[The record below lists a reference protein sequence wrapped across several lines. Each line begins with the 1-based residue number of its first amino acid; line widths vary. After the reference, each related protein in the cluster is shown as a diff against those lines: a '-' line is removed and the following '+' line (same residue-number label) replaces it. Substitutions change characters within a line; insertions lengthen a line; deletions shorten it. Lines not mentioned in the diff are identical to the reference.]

1 MIKSPTVLFLLPTAK
16 RGKMSFESYILK
28 EKYKKVQG
36 LGDRLELMKQQ
47 IDWNPFVEIVK
58 DVFDNDTE
66 LGGRPN
72 TDEKVVVR
80 CLLLQAWYGLS
91 DPELEFQCNDRISF
105 QNFIGLDQKV
115 PDFST
120 IWRIRDKLKER
131 GKERLIWDELQ
142 KQLDKKGYKVKK
154 GVIQDASFIEADAGR
169 KRIQKEKKAKK
180 KGRKIEYSDRQ
191 KRHIDR
197 DGTFAVKNNQV
208 HYGYKNHTKLDVD
221 NHLIRD
227 YDVSTASL
235 HDAEIDLVRE
245 GDRRVY
251 RDKGYFGKRLKAE
264 NVEDKTMKR
273 GTKKRKLNGGEQKRN
288 RAISRIRAPGER
300 PYSVVK
306 RTFHNDRTNV
316 KTLERV
322 MVKEMFKCFA
332 YNLYQLVTLE
342 RRALMINA

>member
-1 MIKSPTVLFLLPTAK
+1 MT
-16 RGKMSFESYILK
+16 FEAYILQ
-28 EKYKKVQG
+28 EKYKKVRG

-47 IDWNPFVEIVK
+47 IDWKPFIKIVK
-58 DVFDNDTE
+58 SVFNNDTE
-66 LGGRPN
+66 FGGRPN

-105 QNFIGLDQKV
+105 QNFIGFDQII

-120 IWRIRDKLKER
+120 IWRIRDRLKER
-131 GKERLIWDELQ
+131 GKDKLIWDELQ
-142 KQLDKKGYKVKK
+142 KQLDKRGYKVKK

-180 KGRKIEYSDRQ
+180 EGGKIEYSEKQ
-191 KRHIDR
+191 KSHIDR

-208 HYGYKNHTKLDVD
+208 HYGCKNHTKLDVD

-235 HDAEIDLVRE
+235 HDAEIDLVRD
-245 GDRRVY
+245 GDGKVY
-251 RDKGYFGKRLKAE
+251 RDKGYFGKKLKAE

-273 GTKKRKLNGGEQKRN
+273 GTRGRKLNGGEQLRN
-288 RAISRIRAPGER
+288 KAISRIRAPGER
-300 PYSVVK
+300 LYAITK
-306 RTFHNDRTNV
+306 RVFHNDRTQV

-322 MVKEMFKCFA
+322 LIKEMFKCFA

-342 RRALMINA
+342 RKRLLAIEQ